1 MPDFTNPFVLL
12 FTGLGG
18 TLLFAS
24 LVGLVLRHAV
34 AKGQPNAVIDNLV
47 ARVNAWWWMVG
58 LLGLVFWM
66 GRSAVIGFLRRPWSI
81 APSASL
87 SPACCRVCLS
97 VIGILQPRRQR
108 ARLIP
113 ADPQHDSQHDSQPA
127 S

>member
-66 GRSAVIGFLRRPWSI
+66 GRSAVIGFFALLSFLALREFLTI
-81 APSASL
+81 TDT
-87 SPACCRVCLS
+87 
-97 VIGILQPRRQR
+97 RRGDHH
-108 ARLIP
+108 ALL
-113 ADPQHDSQHDSQPA
+113 
-127 S
+127 

>member
-1 MPDFTNPFVLL
+1 MPDFTNPFVVL

-34 AKGQPNAVIDNLV
+34 AKGQPNAVIDNLI

-66 GRSAVIGFLRRPWSI
+66 GRSAVIGFFALLLGW
-81 APSASL
+81 ASAEHAIMMAGGAALASTFAML
-87 SPACCRVCLS
+87 LLMRLEKRVRSTS
-97 VIGILQPRRQR
+97 V
-108 ARLIP
+108 
-113 ADPQHDSQHDSQPA
+113 
-127 S
+127 